1 MTDFSS
7 LPAMQGFFAP
17 TRFEADVY
25 DCEVEGRVPS
35 DLQGAFVR
43 LGGDWLYPPKD
54 PADAPFSQDGY
65 VNLFRFKSGRVDYKG
80 RWVKTARFKADQ
92 AANRQLFGNY
102 RNPFTDDP
110 SVKGVARTVSN
121 TTPLAFAGKLFTLK
135 EDGLPYE
142 INPKTLDTIGQ
153 WDFHGAYKSETFTA
167 HPKIDPVTGEMVTYG
182 YEATGL
188 LSDDLFLYTMDK
200 TGKVTREVRLKMP
213 YVSMVHDI
221 AVTQKHVILPV
232 FGYTSNLERLKAGKV
247 HWGWDDSL
255 PTWFGIIPR
264 DGEAK
269 DIRWFKG
276 PRRAIIHTFNAR
288 SVGNK
293 VVFEAPIFDGPP
305 FPFFPPIDGSKWD
318 PSRARALIRRI
329 TFDLKSKG
337 DGYTEEILYPQP
349 VVDLVRIDNRYLTQ
363 KQRYGYMGYA
373 DPARP
378 FNQARAGNIQ
388 GRVTNCYGRYDFDTG
403 KMSSSFFAGDVHS
416 LQECCFV
423 PRSKDA
429 PEGDGYLMGVA
440 SNYAEMRTEL
450 VIADAMRLE
459 EGAIARVK
467 LPFRSTAQV
476 HGIWV
481 GETEVPF
488 A

>member
-7 LPAMQGFFAP
+7 LPALQGFFAP

-25 DCEVEGRVPS
+25 DCEVEGRIPS

-65 VNLFRFKSGRVDYKG
+65 VNMFRFNNGRVDYKG
-80 RWVKTARFKADQ
+80 RWVKTARFKADR

-110 SVKGVARTVSN
+110 SVKGVDRTVSN

-135 EDGLPYE
+135 EDSLPYE
-142 INPKTLDTIGQ
+142 VDPKTLDTIGP
-153 WDFHGAYKSETFTA
+153 WNFHGDYKSQTFSA
-167 HPKIDPVTGEMVTYG
+167 HPKIDPVSGELIAYG

-188 LSDDLFLYTMDK
+188 LSDDVFLYTIDK
-200 TGKVTREVRLKMP
+200 TGRVTREVRLKVP

-232 FGYTSNLERLKAGKV
+232 FGYTTNMERLRAGKV
-247 HWGWDDSL
+247 HWGWDDSK

-264 DGEAK
+264 TGEAR

-288 SVGNK
+288 TEGNK

-305 FPFFPPIDGSKWD
+305 FPFFGPMDGSKWD
-318 PSRARALIRRI
+318 PTRARAFIRRI
-329 TFDLKSKG
+329 TFDLKSKS

-378 FNQARAGNIQ
+378 FNQARAGNIG

-403 KMSSSFFAGDVHS
+403 KMNSFFAGDVHS
-416 LQECCFV
+416 LQESCFV

-429 PEGDGYLMGVA
+429 PEGDGYLLGVA

-450 VIADAMRLE
+450 VIVDALRLE
-459 EGAIARVK
+459 EGTIARVK
-467 LPFRSTAQV
+467 LPFRATPQV